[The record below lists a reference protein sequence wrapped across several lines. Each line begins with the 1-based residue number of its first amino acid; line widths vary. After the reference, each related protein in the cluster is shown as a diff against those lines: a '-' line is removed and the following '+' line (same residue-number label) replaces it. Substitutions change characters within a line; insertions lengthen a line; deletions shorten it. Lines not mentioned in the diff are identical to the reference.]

1 MNVHMHPISGTS
13 SAAGVAEPAFGRYI
27 EGMKNAQQLAR
38 TIAAECACLRLRGA
52 ARTMTRYYDAEL
64 REAGLRLSQLTLL
77 VGVAM
82 FPEGE
87 AAMKPLSEA
96 LVMDRTTLTR
106 NLQPLIKQGW
116 LSTGASKGDARS
128 RVVDLTPTG
137 EKALEAAFPLWKRA
151 QAAAK
156 KEFGAAHLASLG
168 NQLDQLLRRQ

>member
-1 MNVHMHPISGTS
+1 MHLVFVYVKRQRVWRCRRSVAISTQ
-13 SAAGVAEPAFGRYI
+13 
-27 EGMKNAQQLAR
+27 MKNAQQLAR
-38 TIAAECACLRLRGA
+38 TIAAECACLRLRSA

-106 NLQPLIKQGW
+106 NLRPLVKQGW
-116 LSTGASKGDARS
+116 LGIGAAKGDARS
-128 RVVDLTPTG
+128 RVVELTHAG
-137 EKALEAAFPLWKRA
+137 EKTLEVAFPLWKRA
-151 QAAAK
+151 QATAK
-156 KEFGAAHLASLG
+156 KEFGAAHLASLASE
-168 NQLDQLLRRQ
+168 LDQLLRRA